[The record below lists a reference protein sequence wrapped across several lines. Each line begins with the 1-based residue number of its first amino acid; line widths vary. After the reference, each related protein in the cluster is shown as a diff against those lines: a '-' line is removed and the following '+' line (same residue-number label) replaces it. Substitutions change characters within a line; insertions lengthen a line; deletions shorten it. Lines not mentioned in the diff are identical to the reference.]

1 MAAGAVVVALSR
13 FSPGECMSFDVLD
26 EHEQGELVQKW
37 LRENAL
43 SIAIGVALGL
53 VLIFGWQQWKTHRA
67 HHAAEAAAQY
77 QALTDAVDAKHEDDV
92 GKIADTLRKD
102 FPESAYA
109 VFAAMTQADA
119 AARKNDLAGA
129 ASALEWAQQH
139 AGATSLK
146 SLATLRL
153 ARVKLAQGDADAAIK
168 LADGVPKDDYAALAG
183 ELRGDALAKLG
194 HADAARTAYQD
205 ALSHLDPQA
214 PNRNFVQMKLD
225 DLAAAPT
232 PATAPAKETVGS

>member
-1 MAAGAVVVALSR
+1 
-13 FSPGECMSFDVLD
+13 MSFDVLD

-43 SIAIGVALGL
+43 SIAVGVALGL
-53 VLIFGWQQWKTHRA
+53 ILIFGWQQWKTHRVQ
-67 HHAAEAAAQY
+67 HAAQAAAQY
-77 QALTDAVDAKHEDDV
+77 QALTDAADTKHDDDV
-92 GKIADTLRKD
+92 GKIAETLRKD
-102 FPESAYA
+102 FPETAYA
-109 VFAAMTQADA
+109 IFAAMYQADA
-119 AARKNDLAGA
+119 ASKKNDLAGA

-139 AGATSLK
+139 ASAASLK

-153 ARVKLAQGDADAAIK
+153 AQIKLAQGEADAAVK
-168 LADGVPKDDYAALAG
+168 LVDGVPKDDYAALAG
-183 ELRGDALAKLG
+183 EIRGDALAKLG

-225 DLAAAPT
+225 DLAAAP
-232 PATAPAKETVGS
+232 AAAPAQEKVGS